1 MENMIVFAN
10 ILFSRLTFMNFY
22 KEITNNCRRIGSKQ
36 ISVICSMTSQV
47 AFTFYLLHNSLVN
60 C

>member
-1 MENMIVFAN
+1 MAVFPN

-22 KEITNNCRRIGSKQ
+22 KKFTNKCRRIGTKQ
-36 ISVICSMTSQV
+36 IFFVCSMTLQV
-47 AFTFYLLHNSLVN
+47 TFTFYLLLNSLVN